1 MARTVARSCVI
12 ACALAAATMALAPPA
27 SGQPAPS
34 APAVDGFAVYML
46 SRGRGVPDATRR
58 AYEEAKAVLE
68 AARDEGR
75 TRTLTVEVVGLEGER
90 RLCVEFLDPVRAQVA
105 LARIEA
111 IAAGVELLNVIVEPC
126 ATGSGGNP

>member
-1 MARTVARSCVI
+1 MARTAARSCVI
-12 ACALAAATMALAPPA
+12 ACTLAAATMALAQRA

-34 APAVDGFAVYML
+34 APAMDGFAIYML

-58 AYEEAKAVLE
+58 AYQQAKVLLD

-75 TRTLTVEVVGLEGER
+75 TRTLTVEVIGLEGER
-90 RLCVEFLDPVRAQVA
+90 RLCVEFLDPVRAQVE

-111 IAAGVELLNVIVEPC
+111 IAAGVELLNVIEEPC
-126 ATGSGGNP
+126 ATGSGGKP

>member
-1 MARTVARSCVI
+1 MARTAARSWVI
-12 ACALAAATMALAPPA
+12 ACTLAATTMALVPRA
-27 SGQPAPS
+27 SGQPAPA
-34 APAVDGFAVYML
+34 APATDGFAIYML
-46 SRGRGVPDATRR
+46 SRGRGVPAATRR
-58 AYEEAKAVLE
+58 AYEEAKVLLE

-75 TRTLTVEVVGLEGER
+75 TRTLTVEVIGLEGER

-111 IAAGVELLNVIVEPC
+111 IAAGVELLNVIEEPC